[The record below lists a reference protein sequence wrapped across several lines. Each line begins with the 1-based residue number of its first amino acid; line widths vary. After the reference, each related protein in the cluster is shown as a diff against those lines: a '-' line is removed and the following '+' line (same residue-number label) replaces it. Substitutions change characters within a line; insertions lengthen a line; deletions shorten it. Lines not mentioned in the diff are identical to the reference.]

1 MILENAM
8 CLLKIVLIICLV
20 TASVLFTIRWSD
32 KGTYVSFIN
41 WEEFKDL
48 AEKLIKGKITEEQF
62 NEGIKT
68 KGVI

>member
-1 MILENAM
+1 M
-8 CLLKIVLIICLV
+8 LIKDCVDHLV
-20 TASVLFTIRWSD
+20 WLPGSVLLTIRWSD

-68 KGVI
+68 KE